1 MGYDV
6 SQCQNPEQLFEV
18 RDDGK
23 RYLNAITHVIMVA
36 MMVMGETQITEKNWI
51 RIAANIAIIN
61 RVYTPRNSVSVV
73 RQIGEK
79 QYEDI
84 VVDWTHIKRH
94 IGLRVAT
101 PKSDRS
107 FLTRMRDEVEHEIAT
122 AARLAEQTKN
132 E

>member
-6 SQCQNPEQLFEV
+6 SQCQDPEQLFVTGE
-18 RDDGK
+18 DGR
-23 RYLNAITHVIMVA
+23 RYFSATTHAIGIA
-36 MMVMGETQITEKNWI
+36 MMIMGECQITEKNWI

-73 RQIGEK
+73 RMISEK
-79 QYEDI
+79 VYEDI
-84 VVDWTHIKRH
+84 VIDWTHVKRH
-94 IGLRVAT
+94 IGMRVAS

-107 FLTRMRDEVEHEIAT
+107 FLTRMRDEVEHEIAA

>member
-1 MGYDV
+1 M
-6 SQCQNPEQLFEV
+6 
-18 RDDGK
+18 
-23 RYLNAITHVIMVA
+23 I
-36 MMVMGETQITEKNWI
+36 MGEYQINEKNWI

-73 RQIGEK
+73 RMIGEK

-84 VVDWTHIKRH
+84 IIDWTHIKRH
-94 IGLRVAT
+94 IGMRVDV
-101 PKSDRS
+101 PKSGRS
-107 FLTRMRDEVEHEIAT
+107 FLLRMRDEVEREIAT